1 MLYFLGDLLRCLFFV
16 AMLVVLGYPFY
27 KENIANRT
35 MKCDEDTYILERN
48 LTDWMQ
54 EKLPRGYTISVM
66 DVHDFY
72 ELKSSPV
79 VLGTTLY
86 EDIKGSQICRA
97 TARIQIKDDSGKVI
111 DDEVSVRYQYSSPM
125 QKSSYIYKTNTQM
138 CGHDVKQLRDDL
150 HEIIIKNFE

>member
-1 MLYFLGDLLRCLFFV
+1 MLYFLGDLFRCLFFM
-16 AMLVVLGYPFY
+16 ALLVVLGYPFY
-27 KENIANRT
+27 KENIENRT
-35 MKCDEDTYILERN
+35 TKCDEDIYFLERN

-66 DVHDFY
+66 GFSDFY
-72 ELKSSPV
+72 ELKSSPM

-111 DDEVSVRYQYSSPM
+111 DDEVSVRYQHSSPL
-125 QKSSYIYKTNTQM
+125 QENKHIHKTHTRM
-138 CGHDVKQLRDDL
+138 CGHDIKQLRDDL